1 MRTWKNDPV
10 LFAEKFFNWKAHD
23 AQKQIL
29 RAKGQVITIA
39 AGRRFGKS
47 EAMAMASLFYAFKQP
62 KTIQFIIAPTYD
74 QATVIFETILKF
86 LSRSPWQGL
95 IEKVKYSPYPI
106 LKFLH
111 NSEIHARSADKYH
124 NLRGRKAH
132 RVILDEAAFIKDQAV
147 YEVIEPMLADY
158 NGQMIKISTPY
169 GKNHFWETWV
179 KGQEGVPGYVSFQ
192 FPSTVNPYISHEFL
206 ETKKQE
212 YGETSLRWRIEY
224 LAEFVDDQDVV
235 FPWRVIE
242 SAVEDYKVPLEPQ
255 EGHHYFIGVDVA
267 KYEDWT
273 VIVMLDQ
280 EGRLVYFERFHRKPW
295 SYLVDRVEK
304 VQSMYKAIGYIDA
317 TGVGDPIWEALR
329 DKGVHLEPFKFTSQ
343 TKQQLIDHLRGKMEM
358 CKIKIPRISELIDE
372 LRFFEY
378 EIRPS
383 GSMKLEARY
392 GYHDDCVIALALAA
406 WGMRNIGM
414 VRSGK
419 HASKGWW

>member
-10 LFAEKFFNWKAHD
+10 LFAERFFGWKAHD

-47 EAMAMASLFYAFKQP
+47 EAMAIDALFYAFKHPQ
-62 KTIQFIIAPTYD
+62 TIQFIIAPTYD
-74 QATVIFETILKF
+74 QSTVIFETILKF
-86 LSRSPWQGL
+86 LSKSPWQGL
-95 IEKVKYSPYPI
+95 IEKVKYSPYPT

-132 RVILDEAAFIKDQAV
+132 RVILDEAAFIKDEAV

-179 KGQEGVPGYVSFQ
+179 KGREGVPGYVSFQ
-192 FPSTVNPYISHEFL
+192 FPSTANPYISHEFL
-206 ETKKQE
+206 EAKKKE

-224 LAEFVDDQDVV
+224 MAEFVEDQDLV

-242 SAVEDYKVPLEPQ
+242 NAIEDYDIPQ
-255 EGHHYFIGVDVA
+255 EPLKTKKYFMGVDVA

-273 VIVMLDQ
+273 VIIVLDNS
-280 EGRLVYFERFHRKPW
+280 GKLVYFERFNRKPW
-295 SYLVDRVEK
+295 SYIVERVATA
-304 VQSMYKAIGYIDA
+304 QRHYNAAGYIDA
-317 TGVGDPIWEALR
+317 TGVGDPIWEAL
-329 DKGVHLEPFKFTSQ
+329 KQEGAYLEPFKFTAQ
-343 TKQQLIDHLRGKMEM
+343 TKQALIDNLRGRLEEGT
-358 CKIKIPRISELIDE
+358 IKFPRIPELIDE

-378 EIRPS
+378 EMRPTGSIR
-383 GSMKLEARY
+383 LEARY
-392 GYHDDCVIALALAA
+392 GYHDDCVMALALAV
-406 WGMRNIGM
+406 WGL
-414 VRSGK
+414 
-419 HASKGWW
+419 SKPRRAFSTRLDIL